1 MAAPWWH
8 TCQTSA
14 CLRLPCVALW
24 LPQTRFHEDHEEVEW
39 SNGDERVIVV
49 MIVVAVVSVLEVV
62 LCGGGVCVC
71 VMCAALSCVCTCAH
85 VGLWVINYLS
95 FGYLSG

>member
-1 MAAPWWH
+1 MWH
-8 TCQTSA
+8 ICQTSA

-39 SNGDERVIVV
+39 SDGDERVIVV

-71 VMCAALSCVCTCAH
+71 VCVLCVQLYRVFARVHMWGC
-85 VGLWVINYLS
+85 G
-95 FGYLSG
+95 

>member
-1 MAAPWWH
+1 MWH

-39 SNGDERVIVV
+39 SDPEGGNGDERVIVV

-62 LCGGGVCVC
+62 LCGGGSVSV
-71 VMCAALSCVCTCAH
+71 L
-85 VGLWVINYLS
+85 
-95 FGYLSG
+95 GYLSG